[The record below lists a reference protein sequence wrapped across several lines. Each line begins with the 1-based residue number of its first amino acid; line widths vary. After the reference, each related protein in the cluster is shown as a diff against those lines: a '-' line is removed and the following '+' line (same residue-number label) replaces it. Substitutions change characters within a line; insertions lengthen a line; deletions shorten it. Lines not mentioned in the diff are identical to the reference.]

1 MSNFTN
7 ETTIS
12 KSKSTDIRRIAMIG
26 MLSALAFIIMYFEV
40 PLPFLPSFYKID
52 FSEVPVLIGGF
63 AMGPV
68 AAAIIE
74 AVKVIL
80 HLVIK
85 GTPTAGIG
93 DFANF
98 IIGCGLVVPA
108 SIVYKYHKSRKSA
121 MIGMTVGV
129 LVMAIVG
136 GLLNAFVLLPA
147 YAAAF
152 HMPMEAIIGM
162 GTSVNP
168 AIVDLPTLVL
178 FATTPLNLIKGIL
191 ASILTLLLY
200 KRVSPLIHGR
210 V

>member
-74 AVKVIL
+74 AVKVVL

-98 IIGCGLVVPA
+98 VIGCGLVVPA

-129 LVMAIVG
+129 VVMAVVG

>member
-129 LVMAIVG
+129 LVMAVVG

>member
-7 ETTIS
+7 ETTIN

-121 MIGMTVGV
+121 MIGMIVGV
-129 LVMAIVG
+129 LVMAVVG
-136 GLLNAFVLLPA
+136 GLLNAFLLLPA

-152 HMPMEAIIGM
+152 HMPMEAIVGM
-162 GTSVNP
+162 GTSVNH
-168 AIVDLPTLVL
+168 AIVDVPTLVL

>member
-1 MSNFTN
+1 MTNFTN
-7 ETTIS
+7 EKTIN
-12 KSKSTDIRRIAMIG
+12 KSTDIRRIAMIG

-74 AVKVIL
+74 AVKVVL
-80 HLVIK
+80 HLVIT

-98 IIGCGLVVPA
+98 MIGCGLVVPA
-108 SIVYKYHKSRKSA
+108 SIIYKYHKSRKSA

-129 LVMAIVG
+129 LVMVVVG
-136 GLLNAFVLLPA
+136 GILNAFVLLPA

-152 HMPMEAIIGM
+152 HMPMEAIVGM
-162 GTSVNP
+162 GTSINP

>member
-1 MSNFTN
+1 MPNFTN
-7 ETTIS
+7 ETTIN

-85 GTPTAGIG
+85 GTSTAGIG

-121 MIGMTVGV
+121 MIGMAVGI
-129 LVMAIVG
+129 LVMAVVG
-136 GLLNAFVLLPA
+136 GFLNAFVLLPA

-152 HMPMEAIIGM
+152 HMPMEAIVGM
-162 GTSVNP
+162 GTSVNH
-168 AIVDLPTLVL
+168 AIVDVPTLVL

>member
-1 MSNFTN
+1 MPNFTN

-74 AVKVIL
+74 AVKVVL

-129 LVMAIVG
+129 LVMAVVG

>member
-1 MSNFTN
+1 MPNFTN
-7 ETTIS
+7 ETKIN

-98 IIGCGLVVPA
+98 IIGCGLVVHA
-108 SIVYKYHKSRKSA
+108 SMIYKCHKSRKNA
-121 MIGMTVGV
+121 VVGMTVGV
-129 LVMAIVG
+129 LVMAVVG
-136 GLLNAFVLLPA
+136 GLLNAFLLLPA

-152 HMPMEAIIGM
+152 HMPMEAIVGM
-162 GTSVNP
+162 GTSVNH
-168 AIVDLPTLVL
+168 AIVDVPTLVL

-200 KRVSPLIHGR
+200 KRVSPLVHGR

>member
-1 MSNFTN
+1 MPNFTN
-7 ETTIS
+7 ETTIN

-108 SIVYKYHKSRKSA
+108 SMIYKCHKSRKNA
-121 MIGMTVGV
+121 VVGMTVGI
-129 LVMAIVG
+129 LVMAVVG
-136 GLLNAFVLLPA
+136 GLLNAFLLLPA

-152 HMPMEAIIGM
+152 HMPMEAIVGM
-162 GTSVNP
+162 GTSVNH
-168 AIVDLPTLVL
+168 AIIDVPTLVL
-178 FATTPLNLIKGIL
+178 FATTPLNLIKGVL

>member
-1 MSNFTN
+1 MPNFTN
-7 ETTIS
+7 ETTIN

-85 GTPTAGIG
+85 GTSTAGIG

-108 SIVYKYHKSRKSA
+108 SIIYKYHKSRKSA
-121 MIGMTVGV
+121 MIGMAVGI
-129 LVMAIVG
+129 LVMAVVG
-136 GLLNAFVLLPA
+136 GFLNAFVLLPA

-152 HMPMEAIIGM
+152 HMPMEAIVGM
-162 GTSVNP
+162 GTSVNH
-168 AIVDLPTLVL
+168 AIVDVPTLVL

>member
-1 MSNFTN
+1 MPNFTN
-7 ETTIS
+7 ETTIN

>member
-1 MSNFTN
+1 MSSFTN

-129 LVMAIVG
+129 LVMAVVG

>member
-1 MSNFTN
+1 MPNFTN
-7 ETTIS
+7 ETTIN

-98 IIGCGLVVPA
+98 IIGCGFVVPA
-108 SIVYKYHKSRKSA
+108 SMIYKCHKSRKNA
-121 MIGMTVGV
+121 VVGMTVGV
-129 LVMAIVG
+129 LVMAVVG
-136 GLLNAFVLLPA
+136 GLLNAFLLLPA

-152 HMPMEAIIGM
+152 HMPMEAIVGM
-162 GTSVNP
+162 GTSVNH
-168 AIVDLPTLVL
+168 AIVDVPTLVL

>member
-1 MSNFTN
+1 MSSFTN

>member
-1 MSNFTN
+1 MPNFTN
-7 ETTIS
+7 ETTIN

-98 IIGCGLVVPA
+98 IIGCGFVVPA
-108 SIVYKYHKSRKSA
+108 SMIYKCHKSRKNA
-121 MIGMTVGV
+121 VVGMTVGV
-129 LVMAIVG
+129 LVMAVVG
-136 GLLNAFVLLPA
+136 GLLNAFLLLPA

-152 HMPMEAIIGM
+152 HMPMEAIVGM
-162 GTSVNP
+162 GTSVNH
-168 AIVDLPTLVL
+168 AIVDVPTLVL

-200 KRVSPLIHGR
+200 KRVSPLVHGR